1 VQTIL
6 WGQLV
11 SEAEVL
17 SDPCGGGTLHGSK
30 VYLTVVGIR
39 TDPALEVGVGM
50 GRGGVPL
57 FGPCPAS
64 LRVVQTQPMAARV
77 KSVSAWLRFVRC
89 GVVRVR
95 VSPIQAKRRRLRQ
108 RHFVLENINHS

>member
-1 VQTIL
+1 
-6 WGQLV
+6 
-11 SEAEVL
+11 
-17 SDPCGGGTLHGSK
+17 
-30 VYLTVVGIR
+30 
-39 TDPALEVGVGM
+39 
-50 GRGGVPL
+50 
-57 FGPCPAS
+57 
-64 LRVVQTQPMAARV
+64 VQTQPMAAGV